1 MKFNNII
8 LIIFTVLSIACS
20 SDTGYDSGDSNNTG
34 NNTGGNNNNNN
45 GGNNSGGN
53 SSSGETTDPNDF
65 SSSTSP
71 GNTTYYISFSS
82 GNDSNDGKSEDTPFK
97 NLGKINSITYKAG
110 DKIMFKSGDT
120 WRGYFKLLGS
130 GDDSNKIEISNYGTG
145 TKPKIDGN
153 GYQAS
158 IFLENVENINIDGL
172 QLTNQASHKL
182 SNGETKLMNGSERSG
197 EDERYGLLV
206 LRYGDGRNISNISIK
221 NLIISDI
228 YPTPS
233 DNSKKHQ
240 GYGIRFESYNNSQI
254 NYYDNIEID
263 NVEISLTG
271 HYGIHIVNRMSPAN
285 EDFYHR
291 NIKITNS
298 KFTNTGGS
306 GIVLARCK
314 DVLVENSHFNGT
326 GASTDSRMWN
336 RGSGMWTY
344 TCNDTTIQN
353 NIFENAYGPQDSFG
367 AHIDWGCKRVV
378 IQYNLS
384 KNNFGG
390 FGEILGQNEM
400 CGYRYNIS
408 IGDGTRTGQ
417 HKGLIFWVSDFAGT
431 NRRKASK
438 NNFYYNNT
446 VFVPSINSVN
456 NSPMDH
462 LGILFREMSEETFVY
477 NNLLYISDQ
486 AKVTFEIRNESEY
499 NKFKNNLYYGTV
511 DINSAYD
518 FKHDS
523 SEIFNTDPLLNNP
536 GGSSSNDYKLKSGSP
551 AIKAGIVI
559 NGSSNVKNFIQNNG
573 GKDFF
578 GNNVSDTE
586 KPNIGAYNGN

>member
-1 MKFNNII
+1 MEMAIKQ
-8 LIIFTVLSIACS
+8 V
-20 SDTGYDSGDSNNTG
+20 
-34 NNTGGNNNNNN
+34 
-45 GGNNSGGN
+45 
-53 SSSGETTDPNDF
+53 
-65 SSSTSP
+65 
-71 GNTTYYISFSS
+71 
-82 GNDSNDGKSEDTPFK
+82 
-97 NLGKINSITYKAG
+97 
-110 DKIMFKSGDT
+110 
-120 WRGYFKLLGS
+120 
-130 GDDSNKIEISNYGTG
+130 
-145 TKPKIDGN
+145 
-153 GYQAS
+153 
-158 IFLENVENINIDGL
+158 FLENVENINIDGL

-182 SNGETKLMNGSERSG
+182 SNGETKLMNDSERSG

-240 GYGIRFESYNNSQI
+240 GYGIRFESCNNSQI

-271 HYGIHIVNRMSPAN
+271 HNGIHIVNRMSPAN

-336 RGSGMWTY
+336 RGSGMDLHIMILQY
-344 TCNDTTIQN
+344 KI
-353 NIFENAYGPQDSFG
+353 IFLKMLM
-367 AHIDWGCKRVV
+367 AHKIHLEHTLTGDVKRVV

-417 HKGLIFWVSDFAGT
+417 
-431 NRRKASK
+431 
-438 NNFYYNNT
+438 
-446 VFVPSINSVN
+446 
-456 NSPMDH
+456 
-462 LGILFREMSEETFVY
+462 
-477 NNLLYISDQ
+477 Q
-486 AKVTFEIRNESEY
+486 KV
-499 NKFKNNLYYGTV
+499 
-511 DINSAYD
+511 
-518 FKHDS
+518 
-523 SEIFNTDPLLNNP
+523 
-536 GGSSSNDYKLKSGSP
+536 
-551 AIKAGIVI
+551 
-559 NGSSNVKNFIQNNG
+559 
-573 GKDFF
+573 
-578 GNNVSDTE
+578 
-586 KPNIGAYNGN
+586 

>member
-1 MKFNNII
+1 MVLKDLVRMK
-8 LIIFTVLSIACS
+8 
-20 SDTGYDSGDSNNTG
+20 
-34 NNTGGNNNNNN
+34 
-45 GGNNSGGN
+45 
-53 SSSGETTDPNDF
+53 
-65 SSSTSP
+65 
-71 GNTTYYISFSS
+71 
-82 GNDSNDGKSEDTPFK
+82 
-97 NLGKINSITYKAG
+97 
-110 DKIMFKSGDT
+110 
-120 WRGYFKLLGS
+120 
-130 GDDSNKIEISNYGTG
+130 
-145 TKPKIDGN
+145 
-153 GYQAS
+153 
-158 IFLENVENINIDGL
+158 
-172 QLTNQASHKL
+172 
-182 SNGETKLMNGSERSG
+182 
-197 EDERYGLLV
+197 RYGLLV

-221 NLIISDI
+221 NSIISDI

-314 DVLVENSHFNGT
+314 DVLVENSPLMAQELAQTVECGIEEVVCGLTHVMIPQYKIIF
-326 GASTDSRMWN
+326 
-336 RGSGMWTY
+336 
-344 TCNDTTIQN
+344 
-353 NIFENAYGPQDSFG
+353 FENAYGPQDSFG
-367 AHIDWGCKRVV
+367 AHIDLGCKRVV

-456 NSPMDH
+456 NR
-462 LGILFREMSEETFVY
+462 F
-477 NNLLYISDQ
+477 
-486 AKVTFEIRNESEY
+486 
-499 NKFKNNLYYGTV
+499 
-511 DINSAYD
+511 
-518 FKHDS
+518 
-523 SEIFNTDPLLNNP
+523 
-536 GGSSSNDYKLKSGSP
+536 
-551 AIKAGIVI
+551 
-559 NGSSNVKNFIQNNG
+559 NGSFRHFV
-573 GKDFF
+573 
-578 GNNVSDTE
+578 
-586 KPNIGAYNGN
+586 